1 MALSGKMGIQ
11 PELRDI
17 LSGSNVDNLA
27 LPMAAE
33 ADMAGAQT
41 NDELRDKVNAILAK
55 LRTAGL
61 LGS

>member
-33 ADMAGAQT
+33 ADMSGAQT